1 MSDMQSNSEP
11 GLYGNVPKGEAP
23 AKAPGLMEQFVGVF
37 TEPSLLFVKLRE
49 TPTWGWALGAGIV
62 AALVMAVAWG
72 LKVDVDAMLRPIL
85 EANPQ
90 VSSDQIDKII
100 EIQGRFM
107 LPIAVLQTLFIV
119 PIVCALM
126 ALIYWLIGKG
136 TAEEGKP
143 SYLQAFTVATVP
155 GLVMVPHS
163 LLTALMCFLK
173 PVGGSTPEKLAPTN
187 LGYYLA
193 VGNPKLQA
201 LLFSLDVFMIGYFFV
216 LYIAARKTMNLK
228 PLGAGLC
235 TAVVVLFMVGFRVMF
250 AK

>member
-1 MSDMQSNSEP
+1 MSDMQSNP
-11 GLYGNVPKGEAP
+11 GPCLYGNESKSEATS
-23 AKAPGLMEQFVGVF
+23 KAPGLMEQFVGVF
-37 TEPSLLFVKLRE
+37 TEPGQLFTKLNE
-49 TPTWGWALGAGIV
+49 TPAWGWALGASILS
-62 AALVMAVAWG
+62 ALVVAVVWG

-90 VSSDQIDKII
+90 ISSDQIDKII

-107 LPIAVLQTLFIV
+107 LPIAVLQTLIIV
-119 PIVCALM
+119 PIACAFM

-143 SYLQAFTVATVP
+143 SYLQAFTVAAVP
-155 GLVMVPHS
+155 SLVMVPHS
-163 LLTALMCFLK
+163 LLTTLMCFLK
-173 PVGGSTPEKLAPTN
+173 PVGGSTPEKLAPTS

-193 VGNPKLQA
+193 VANPKLQA
-201 LLFSLDVFMIGYFFV
+201 LLFSLDVFTIGYFFV
-216 LYIAARKTMNLK
+216 LYIAARRTMRLK

-235 TAVVVLFMVGFRVMF
+235 TAVVVLFMVGFKVAF